1 VISVIPSGNIREGS
15 IRGPHAS
22 DGGSA
27 RARRASRGRVRV
39 SAAEGVRE
47 SVLAGLGLA
56 IASEG
61 MFALELSS
69 AAVEPVLLDWSLP
82 QIDLWAVF
90 PTGRQASANTKA
102 H

>member
-1 VISVIPSGNIREGS
+1 MAAMVEALVRV
-15 IRGPHAS
+15 
-22 DGGSA
+22 
-27 RARRASRGRVRV
+27 ARRASRGRVRV

-56 IASEG
+56 IASAG

-69 AAVEPVLLDWSLP
+69 GAVDPVLLDWSLP

>member
-1 VISVIPSGNIREGS
+1 
-15 IRGPHAS
+15 
-22 DGGSA
+22 
-27 RARRASRGRVRV
+27 
-39 SAAEGVRE
+39 
-47 SVLAGLGLA
+47 
-56 IASEG
+56 

-82 QIDLWAVF
+82 QIDLWGAF

>member
-1 VISVIPSGNIREGS
+1 
-15 IRGPHAS
+15 
-22 DGGSA
+22 
-27 RARRASRGRVRV
+27 
-39 SAAEGVRE
+39 
-47 SVLAGLGLA
+47 
-56 IASEG
+56 